1 MEYKVLQKCYDPS
14 EIHRYKA
21 QVRQGWIGDFR
32 DEEGK
37 ERGKGSGADEEEA
50 GE

>member
-1 MEYKVLQKCYDPS
+1 V
-14 EIHRYKA
+14 I
-21 QVRQGWIGDFR
+21 FR